1 MTDVCCD
8 IDGLTWFCPV
18 PITVCKHLHT
28 VLCQNTK
35 WKREIFIYLFLFYY
49 HFAIQAKYIHKI
61 KKYQASE
68 PKEAN
73 KAN

>member
-1 MTDVCCD
+1 MVWH
-8 IDGLTWFCPV
+8 GFVLCPSLYAN
-18 PITVCKHLHT
+18 IYIQL